1 MTSRLLESI
10 PGDLRAYKELEPDS
24 MLHGYEITTERRT
37 CTDERA
43 QAELRN
49 NPFCT
54 ADGQLYTK
62 QKKKV
67 LWGITTLPQ
76 NLVLRNI
83 DEAYRQLKETGN
95 YFPSVEE
102 ADASFRHAD
111 TTVIDLKSLELVKDN
126 DEYGHFE
133 INPQKLRKLNT
144 QQKKVAKR
152 LFGPDEENFGLNME
166 MLAEAGKSPWVFALM
181 PDYVQRTLKASDKQ
195 YLGLASWLYYFDD
208 NSDFNALDRN
218 VGSHIRVRGV
228 RRGAS
233 AASQREELPAGRA
246 PEKAGVPSVPS
257 AASEVRDATLEEIL
271 EFTRQSGFVAERSW
285 KEYETA
291 LKEKFGKK

>member
-1 MTSRLLESI
+1 MTSRPLESI
-10 PGDLRAYKELEPDS
+10 PGDLLAYKKLEPES

-43 QAELRN
+43 RAELKN
-49 NPFCT
+49 NPFYT

-62 QKKKV
+62 QKKEV
-67 LWGITTLPQ
+67 LLGITMLPQ

-95 YFPSVEE
+95 YFPLAEE
-102 ADASFRHAD
+102 AKVSFEHVD

-133 INPQKLRKLNT
+133 INPQKMRKLNT
-144 QQKKVAKR
+144 QQEKVAKR

-195 YLGLASWLYYFDD
+195 YLGLASWL
-208 NSDFNALDRN
+208 SDFGVNSYFNAGDRYVGDRN
-218 VGSHIRVRGV
+218 RVRGV

-246 PEKAGVPSVPS
+246 PEKGAVPS
-257 AASEVRDATLEEIL
+257 APVVASEIRTPTLEDVL
-271 EFTRQSGFVAERSW
+271 GYAAPFVADRNKSEFEQGLR
-285 KEYETA
+285 KLY
-291 LKEKFGKK
+291 KP